1 MRGHEEPE
9 KENSERWLLTY
20 SDLITLLLA
29 FFIILFSMSN
39 VDKEK
44 YKAVI
49 ESLGS
54 MFGSVQGTAAPGN
67 GAGGDINFPQFTPST
82 TTPPSPMPSGGK
94 SASPGTSPG
103 ASPATS
109 AGRTPLATSTP
120 NNGGIGNAIE
130 VEKMN
135 EVKQQ
140 VEGLLVKDNL
150 QNDVTVTVRERG
162 LEISINSRVLFNS
175 GSADLTAS
183 SRDLVRR
190 IADILTPLADNQI
203 CVEGHTDDRP
213 IHTSQFPSNWEL
225 SQARASTVLRLLL
238 AENIGLKPAN
248 LSSIG
253 YGEYRPIASNNTLDG
268 RAKNRRVNIVILK
281 DDYNK
286 SIDIQSGK

>member
-1 MRGHEEPE
+1 VRGHAEPE
-9 KENSERWLLTY
+9 KENNERWLLTY

-54 MFGSVQGTAAPGN
+54 VFGAVQGTAAPGN
-67 GAGGDINFPQFTPST
+67 GKGGDINFPQFSPST
-82 TTPPSPMPSGGK
+82 TVAPSPIPSSSGASLSPSP
-94 SASPGTSPG
+94 SAS
-103 ASPATS
+103 
-109 AGRTPLATSTP
+109 AGQTPLATSTP
-120 NNGGIGNAIE
+120 DNGGIGNAIE

-135 EVKQQ
+135 NVKQQ
-140 VEGLLVKDNL
+140 VEGLLQKENL
-150 QNDVTVTVRERG
+150 QNDVTVTVRDRG

-175 GSADLTAS
+175 GSADLTLS
-183 SRDLVRR
+183 SRDLVNR

-203 CVEGHTDDRP
+203 CVEGHTDNRP

-225 SQARASTVLRLLL
+225 SAARAVTVLKILL
-238 AENIGLKPAN
+238 ANPNLKPGN

-253 YGEYRPIASNNTLDG
+253 YGEYRPIASNDTPDG
-268 RAKNRRVNIVILK
+268 RAKNRRVTIVILK

-286 SIDIQSGK
+286 SIDIKPGD